1 MFHKILRRANFSLNG
16 SSKICESKLSSGRA
30 KTQCEPKYG
39 SHSAFTLVA
48 CLKKVHGF
56 DESMSRI
63 LQILSVNVFQKV
75 SLDQLLGDFTTER
88 DGGEFCKQLNF
99 NDL

>member
-1 MFHKILRRANFSLNG
+1 MR
-16 SSKICESKLSSGRA
+16 
-30 KTQCEPKYG
+30 TQIWI
-39 SHSAFTLVA
+39 AFCVYLLVA

-75 SLDQLLGDFTTER
+75 SVDQLLGDFTTKMDE
-88 DGGEFCKQLNF
+88 GELCKQLNF